1 MLHLHVYLYD
11 VAVLQ
16 VGGFRLLAGAMG
28 RGNEAMMCDW
38 CLLPS
43 SLAVAVWPVWTF
55 LTLFIL
61 PTLFMGFISS
71 VSLFGL

>member
-1 MLHLHVYLYD
+1 MLHLYD
-11 VAVLQ
+11 VAILQ
-16 VGGFRLLAGAMG
+16 VRGFRLLAGAMG
-28 RGNEAMMCDW
+28 RESEAMICDW

-55 LTLFIL
+55 LTFFIL